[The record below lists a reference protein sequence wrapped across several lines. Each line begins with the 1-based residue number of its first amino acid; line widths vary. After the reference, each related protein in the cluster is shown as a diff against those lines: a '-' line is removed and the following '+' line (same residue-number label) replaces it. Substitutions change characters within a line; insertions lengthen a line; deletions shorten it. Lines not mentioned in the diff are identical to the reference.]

1 MIFYVTYNDQPFLN
15 MLVYFAENPFTK
27 FKVEIKE
34 HKKQRSNNQNAM
46 YWAWLTIIGKD
57 LGYTSEELHEALKA
71 KILGV
76 IERKTVFGNIV
87 NEPRS
92 TTSLTTKEFTEY
104 LNAVQAFAMSLGIVI
119 PSHEHFGITPF
130 IQENRK

>member
-1 MIFYVTYNDQPFLN
+1 MIFYVTGNDQPFKN
-15 MLVYFAENPFTK
+15 MLAYFSENPFTK

-34 HKKQRSNNQNAM
+34 HKKQRSNNQNAL
-46 YWAWLTIIGKD
+46 YWSWLTIIGKD

-92 TTSLTTKEFTEY
+92 TTSLTTKEFGEY
-104 LNAVQAFAMSLGIVI
+104 LNSVETFAMGLGIRL
-119 PSHEHFGITPF
+119 PQPAHYGF
-130 IQENRK
+130 

>member
-1 MIFYVTYNDQPFLN
+1 MIFYVTGNDQPFKN
-15 MLVYFAENPFTK
+15 MLAYFSENPFTM

-34 HKKQRSNNQNAM
+34 HKKQRSNNQNAL
-46 YWAWLTIIGKD
+46 YWSWLTIIGKD

-104 LNAVQAFAMSLGIVI
+104 LNSVETFAMGLGIRL
-119 PSHEHFGITPF
+119 PQPAHYGF
-130 IQENRK
+130 